1 MRCAVRRSKDAHNQH
16 NGRLLGTARQDRRR
30 NKRCVALDVE
40 LKTDIDFAA
49 AQKQLDKPMG
59 IKSEISCTQYSG
71 TFNENNHKVV
81 GMKMNFTWAL
91 GGAGLFCGV
100 TNATFKDLTFDETC
114 SIASNGTAAMLSA
127 MGYDVLTLE
136 NIRNEGSV
144 TATNA
149 AGIIGVFNGPILMVV
164 RCVTSGTIAGNKKTQ
179 NLGGIVSEAMDQ

>member
-1 MRCAVRRSKDAHNQH
+1 
-16 NGRLLGTARQDRRR
+16 
-30 NKRCVALDVE
+30 
-40 LKTDIDFAA
+40 
-49 AQKQLDKPMG
+49 MG

-100 TNATFKDLTFDETC
+100 TNATFKDLTFDQTC
-114 SIASNGTAAMLSA
+114 SIASNETAAMLSA
-127 MGYDVLTLE
+127 RGDIALTLE

-149 AGIIGVFNGPILMVV
+149 AGILGVFNGPNLKVV
-164 RCVTSGTIAGNKKTQ
+164 RCVNSGTIAGNKKNAKSWGHCQ
-179 NLGGIVSEAMDQ
+179 